1 MRARRHFAFAALL
14 VPLLACVSTQ
24 DFGSAPKPVDEAG
37 PPTENDGG
45 PGPFDDASTKP
56 GTFGWEWMNPSPTG
70 RNLHAIGGTSP
81 SDVWVA
87 GEGGNVA
94 HWNGSKWDLRRRG
107 IGGETR
113 WFSIGAKSAND
124 VWLAGEIAGRVE
136 VSKWDGRDFAPSFPF
151 TGADF
156 RIFSHG
162 EGTRLFAVV
171 GWDIL
176 ELDAGTWKKTDTS
189 ENPVFGPPIDVV
201 TLANGDAWT
210 ILTGGKLMRLPAG
223 TKTWKLE
230 APLDGMPTNVAG
242 LAISGAGTRVCAF
255 YTGRQS
261 VGVGL
266 LAFDGATWTVGP
278 TSTTPIPV
286 PTTRQGARALCF
298 ADGNAALVDGE
309 LVGYASPTT
318 APAWHKPFDY
328 PNQRIFGA
336 WGSFSV
342 GNFGALLRHTGGSF
356 DGKEV
361 GPTIRKE
368 IFAIDV
374 GLDGT
379 VVAANA
385 EQIDRSM
392 GNVVFFENGV
402 FAPRATSGFSG
413 PRIPVGVAAIDQNDT
428 WVLANDG
435 SRVGVARLVSGK
447 WSVTRVLQ
455 TSSPLEVD
463 EPLAIF
469 APAKD
474 DVWVTARKKCPD
486 TGPKLPNDGCTKPR
500 APFAW
505 HYRGVT
511 WESVAVTSA
520 YKSIHGSGPNDVWF
534 AGDDLAHWDGKALT
548 KSSVVQGPLAG
559 VWSSDPTRVWVWGE
573 RGALYDGKTTL
584 TPVEKALGA
593 GTEWTTT
600 GIAEAKNGDVFV
612 LTKQGT
618 GTALLWFDKTR
629 TKLVEQVSSDLPL
642 GAIRGRGDQLWAIGE
657 GGAALWFATPS
668 LK

>member
-1 MRARRHFAFAALL
+1 MKARWILGTLVSLGAA
-14 VPLLACVSTQ
+14 ACVSTQ
-24 DFGSAPKPVDEAG
+24 DFGSEPKPVDEGG
-37 PPTENDGG
+37 PPIENDGG
-45 PGPFDDASTKP
+45 PGPFDDASTQP
-56 GTFGWEWMNPSPTG
+56 GTFAWEWINPTPTG
-70 RNLHAIGGTSP
+70 RTLHAVGGTSP

-87 GEGGNVA
+87 GEGGNIA
-94 HWNGSKWDLRRRG
+94 HWNGTKWDLRRRG
-107 IGGETR
+107 VGGETR
-113 WFSIGAKSAND
+113 WFSIGARSAND
-124 VWLAGEIAGRVE
+124 VWLAGEVAGRVE
-136 VSKWDGRDFAPSFPF
+136 VVKWDGKDFAPSFPF
-151 TGADF
+151 AGGDF

-162 EGTRLFAVV
+162 EGARLFAVV

-176 ELDAGTWKKTDTS
+176 ELEAGMWKKTDTS
-189 ENPVFGPPIDVV
+189 ENPVFGAPVDLV

-210 ILTGGKLMRLPAG
+210 ILAGGKLMRLPAG
-223 TKTWKLE
+223 TKAWKLE
-230 APLDGMPTNVAG
+230 PPLADMPANVAG
-242 LAISGAGTRVCAF
+242 LAIASAGPRVCAF

-261 VGVGL
+261 TGVGL
-266 LAFDGATWTVGP
+266 LAFDGATWTLSP
-278 TSTTPIPV
+278 TSTSPIPI
-286 PTTRQGARALCF
+286 PATPQGARALCF
-298 ADGNAALVDGE
+298 ADGSAALVDGE
-309 LVGYASPTT
+309 LVAYASPTT
-318 APAWHKPFDY
+318 APGWRKPNDY
-328 PNQRIFGA
+328 PNQITLGA
-336 WGSFSV
+336 WGSFTV
-342 GNFGALLRHTGGSF
+342 GNYGALLRHTSGSMA
-356 DGKEV
+356 GQEV

-392 GNVVFFENGV
+392 GNVVFFEGGV
-402 FAPRATSGFSG
+402 LAPWSGSGFAA
-413 PRIPVGVAAIDQNDT
+413 PRIPVGVAALDQNDA

-435 SRVGVARLVSGK
+435 SRVGVAHLVNDK
-447 WSVTRVLQ
+447 WSVTRTLQ
-455 TSSPLEVD
+455 TSSPLEID

-500 APFAW
+500 TPFAW
-505 HYRGVT
+505 HYRGGT

-520 YKSIHGSGPNDVWF
+520 YKSIHGSSPNDVWF
-534 AGDDLAHWDGKALT
+534 AGDDLAHWDGKTLT
-548 KSSVVQGPLAG
+548 KSSVVKGPLAG
-559 VWSSDPTRVWVWGE
+559 VWSSTPARIWVWGD

-584 TPVEKALGA
+584 TPVEQALGA

-629 TKLVEQVSSDLPL
+629 TKLVEQVSSDLSL

-657 GGAALWFATPS
+657 GGAALRFATPS